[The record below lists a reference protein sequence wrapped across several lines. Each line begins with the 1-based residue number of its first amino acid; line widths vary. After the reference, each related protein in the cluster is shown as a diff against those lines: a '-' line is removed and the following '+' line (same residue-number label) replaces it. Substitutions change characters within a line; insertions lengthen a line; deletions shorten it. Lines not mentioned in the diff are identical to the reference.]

1 MEEWGDESGKEGRGF
16 RARGEQV
23 SLGASELTPPL
34 SWEKPGR
41 LSSNSHLSSV
51 QDNLNSATGKQNTI
65 PVRECSQAESRF
77 LKKRADVYVVVYL
90 QDAYCPSSAS
100 LSMCINYS
108 PIER

>member
-51 QDNLNSATGKQNTI
+51 QDNLGVLTLPNSATGKQSTVT
-65 PVRECSQAESRF
+65 VRECSQAESRF
-77 LKKRADVYVVVYL
+77 WKKRADGYVVVYL
-90 QDAYCPSSAS
+90 QDAYCPSSLPS
-100 LSMCINYS
+100 LCA
-108 PIER
+108 